1 MTQSARK
8 PFGKKEVFATADA
21 IRFEQDVFAD
31 EYEAADDEELLED
44 EFYEDEYED
53 EQSDGDLSRVD
64 VDSVIALTAR
74 LAQVLAEEADLLAEM
89 RVREIEGLQKEKM
102 QLLEALETQKKFID
116 RNPELMAALSDEE
129 CLELAQIIEIFQT
142 VMKENHR
149 RLLIAREV
157 NRKVVEAIKEV
168 VQEANK
174 NGMYDKKGLPD
185 KTDGGVCMSLNQ
197 TI

>member
-1 MTQSARK
+1 MKHTFA
-8 PFGKKEVFATADA
+8 GTTEKKAAMASDA
-21 IRFEQDVFAD
+21 IRFEQDAFAAG
-31 EYEAADDEELLED
+31 YEDDASYDDADDEYD
-44 EFYEDEYED
+44 P
-53 EQSDGDLSRVD
+53 LSVD

-89 RVREIEGLQKEKM
+89 RVREIEGLQKEKL
-102 QLLEALETQKKFID
+102 QLLDALEAQKRFLD
-116 RNPELMAALSDEE
+116 RNPHLLASINDDE

-157 NRKVVEAIKEV
+157 NRKVVEAISEV
-168 VQEANK
+168 VQDAAK
-174 NGMYDKKGLPD
+174 NGMYDNKGLPERVE
-185 KTDGGVCMSLNQ
+185 GGISMSLNQ

>member
-1 MTQSARK
+1 MERMVRK
-8 PFGKKEVFATADA
+8 PFGKKQMYATADA
-21 IRFEQDVFAD
+21 IRFEQQSFDD
-31 EYEAADDEELLED
+31 EYADDEFALD
-44 EFYEDEYED
+44 E
-53 EQSDGDLSRVD
+53 STRVD

-89 RVREIEGLQKEKM
+89 RVREIEGLQKEKL
-102 QLLEALETQKKFID
+102 QLLEALEAQKRFLD
-116 RNPELMAALSDEE
+116 RNPELMAAISDEE

-157 NRKVVEAIKEV
+157 NRKVVEAITEV
-168 VQEANK
+168 VAEANK
-174 NGMYDKKGLPD
+174 NGMYDHKGLPD
-185 KTDGGVCMSLNQ
+185 KLEGGISMSLNQ